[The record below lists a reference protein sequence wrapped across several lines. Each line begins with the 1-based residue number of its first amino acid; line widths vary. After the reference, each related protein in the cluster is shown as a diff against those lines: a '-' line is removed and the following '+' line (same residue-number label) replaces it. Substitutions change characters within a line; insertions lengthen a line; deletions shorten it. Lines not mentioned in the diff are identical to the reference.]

1 MIVMIRKVI
10 NISLIILISGIPAF
24 ARKSSRIIP
33 KQPDKIY
40 LGAIVTKKSIN
51 SPALEVID
59 VKLPKEDIIV
69 PFSWGGYVKNAELS
83 KENMTRIIKEKL
95 TEFPPLKQGELFNGG
110 HISLNNNYQMLYNT
124 LGQTFDM
131 KYYFSVEESTRLTK
145 NTKALKISM
154 VYFSIYLNFP
164 TTYDNFLEPT
174 EIERLDKMGL
184 KLDDIVYVSYI
195 GFGKEMRLIIESDA
209 PASDLTIMINHALRG
224 KGLTEKEK
232 YILDNSTITTMLI
245 GDEKLPEVPGG
256 NIFARINKYFS
267 TPLISDNFGSPIYVN
282 FGELKVRK
290 TYQNYY

>member
-1 MIVMIRKVI
+1 MRKKVI
-10 NISLIILISGIPAF
+10 IISLIILISGIPAF

-51 SPALEVID
+51 SPELEIID
-59 VKLPKEDIIV
+59 VKLPKEDIIL
-69 PFSWGGYVKNAELS
+69 PLSWGGYVKKTELS
-83 KENMTRIIKEKL
+83 KENTTRIIKEKL

-110 HISLNNNYQMLYNT
+110 YISLNNNYHVLYNSF
-124 LGQTFDM
+124 GQTFDM
-131 KYYFSVEESTRLTK
+131 KYYLSVEEYTPLTK
-145 NTKALKISM
+145 NTKALKISN
-154 VYFSIYLNFP
+154 VNFSIYIGLS
-164 TTYDNFLEPT
+164 TQYDNFLEPA

-195 GFGKEMRLIIESDA
+195 GFGKEMHLIVESDA

-267 TPLISDNFGSPIYVN
+267 TPLTSDNFGSPIYVN
-282 FGELKVRK
+282 FAELKVRK
-290 TYQNYY
+290 TYQNPF